1 MTGITLILVLAL
13 MGGLIAY
20 LGDKLGS
27 KIGKK
32 RLRLFGLRPHDTSVV
47 MTIVS
52 GMLVA
57 ALTITVLTIASKE
70 VRTALFGMKQM
81 RAEIASLTA
90 TRDKANEELSAQ
102 SAKINELDQK
112 ISEATQAAEQA
123 RQQKAAAEA
132 QMKDAQAQMQ
142 QAQADLGQLQARY
155 AEASARLQEAQAQV
169 KQAEAARD
177 KLQQDVKS
185 LEDTA
190 KKLREGIVAVREG
203 NVVFRSGEILYS
215 GVLKGGQSEE
225 ATQKQLQ
232 DFLNQA
238 NIQVAGRIGVDP
250 STPVIW
256 LSREAVEN
264 AADTLGKS
272 KGDMYV
278 RVCAAG
284 NILSGE
290 MVVSRLEMVGDKVVY
305 PKDTLILTQSI
316 TVDPNSNESD
326 LALMA
331 FLKAV
336 NRAAQA
342 DGVIPNPITGD
353 VGAITSTE
361 LSNASEKIRSL
372 GGKVVITAKARQD
385 ITVAGPV
392 LLNLE
397 IRPVGGLTREQD

>member
-112 ISEATQAAEQA
+112 ISEATQATEQA

>member
-290 MVVSRLEMVGDKVVY
+290 VVVSRLEMVGDKVVY

-392 LLNLE
+392 LLDLE